1 MCSYVV
7 CSDALFQGDVC
18 VASTT
23 NSLLPNSGALKVA
36 GGVGIGKNLNVA
48 GNTTLFSTDESFNLQ
63 SGALVTK
70 GGAAVGKNLNVGGR
84 LKINSQED
92 STDCLSGAIIVA
104 GGVGIGKSVNVCGHI
119 HSVGE
124 IDSDSSIHA
133 DVDVTADQDIIADR
147 DLIAGR
153 NLEVEV
159 DATVKGNIIGQT
171 NLTITETIT
180 AGGDVSTSANLS
192 ATGNLTVGGNSSVT
206 GTTFSGGTITTN
218 GGVEASSNIHTTSSL
233 NADLDVSAQR
243 RIYQAG
249 ALLMPVG
256 ALLPYAGS
264 AAPGGYLLCDG
275 SAVSRSIYA
284 DLFTSLGTV
293 YGVGNGT
300 TTFNLPDLRGKFA
313 LGVNASHVLGS
324 TGGAET
330 NTLSLMQMPAHT
342 HSGTTD
348 AAGVHSH
355 TVNDPGHSH
364 ISRIGRDDGNNSNIA
379 GQAPPG
385 DANFGDS
392 QDGMSTNSATTGIS
406 LSSAGSHTHTFV
418 TAATGGG
425 QPFSILNPF
434 LALNY
439 IIKF

>member
-7 CSDALFQGDVC
+7 CSDALFQGDVTI
-18 VASTT
+18 ASTT
-23 NSLLPNSGALKVA
+23 NSLLPTSGALKVA

-48 GNTTLFSTDESFNLQ
+48 GNTGIFSTDESFNLQ

-70 GGAAVGKNLNVGGR
+70 GGAAIGKNLNVGGR
-84 LKINSQED
+84 LKINSQDD

-104 GGVGIGKSVNVCGHI
+104 GGVGIGKSVNVCGAI
-119 HSVGE
+119 HSVGDIE
-124 IDSDSSIHA
+124 SDNNIHA
-133 DVDVTADQDIIADR
+133 DLDVTADQDIVADR
-147 DLIAGR
+147 DLKAGR

-159 DATVKGNIIGQT
+159 DATVKGNIVGQT
-171 NLTITETIT
+171 NLNITGTIT
-180 AGGDVSTSANLS
+180 AGDDISTSANLS
-192 ATGNLTVGGNSSVT
+192 ATGDLTVGGNSSVT
-206 GTTFSGGTITTN
+206 GTSFSGGTITTN
-218 GGVEASSNIHTTSSL
+218 GGVEATSNIHTAASV

-256 ALLPYAGS
+256 ALLPYAGF

-275 SAVSRSIYA
+275 SAVSRTTYA
-284 DLFTSLGTV
+284 DLFSSLSTI

-300 TTFNLPDLRGKFA
+300 TTFNLPDLRGKMT
-313 LGVNASHVLGS
+313 LGVNGSHVLGS

-330 NTLSLMQMPAHT
+330 NTLSLMQIPAHT

-348 AAGVHSH
+348 AAGLHSH

-364 ISRIGRDDGNNSNIA
+364 VSRIGRDDGNNSNNA
-379 GQAPPG
+379 GQAPSG
-385 DANFGDS
+385 DADFGDS
-392 QDGMSTNSATTGIS
+392 QNGMSTNSATTGIT
-406 LSSAGSHTHTFV
+406 LSSAGSHTHTFI

-434 LALNY
+434 MAINY